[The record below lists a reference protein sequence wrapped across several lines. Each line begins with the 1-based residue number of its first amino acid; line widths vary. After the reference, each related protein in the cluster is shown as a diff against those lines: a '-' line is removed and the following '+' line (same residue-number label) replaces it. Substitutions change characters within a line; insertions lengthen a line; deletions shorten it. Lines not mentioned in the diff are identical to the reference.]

1 MAVWGLESARV
12 QRAGG
17 GADTEEQAVQPLL
30 SARLHSGWVSGVQ
43 LVRRDGA
50 APASPGDPDC
60 SLNPMESP
68 SSGTRC
74 AERAGSG
81 ARAGCSGR
89 GITGTGGV
97 GTAGGTAC
105 AGTEGTP
112 EEEAC
117 LKIAGPVPLL
127 ITASNDGAV
136 AVWDLA
142 QVCCAAVCARHPM
155 FAVSCARD
163 SCAKPFKRSHLL

>member
-1 MAVWGLESARV
+1 M
-12 QRAGG
+12 
-17 GADTEEQAVQPLL
+17 QPLL
-30 SARLHSGWVSGVQ
+30 SARLHSGWVSDVQ

-50 APASPGDPDC
+50 ASASPGDPEC

-89 GITGTGGV
+89 GITGTGSV
-97 GTAGGTAC
+97 GTAGGMAC

-117 LKIAGPVPLL
+117 LKTAGAVPLL
-127 ITASNDGAV
+127 LTASNDGAV

-142 QVCCAAVCARHPM
+142 QVHCAAVCAMHPM
-155 FAVSCARD
+155 FSVSCARKLY
-163 SCAKPFKRSHLL
+163 AKPFKRSRLL